1 MVRGGFSLIIFK
13 KLRWKNFL
21 STGNVFTELDL
32 VKQDTT
38 LVSGENGAGKSTM
51 LDALTFSL
59 FGKSFRGINIPQLV
73 NSVNNKDCVVEI
85 EFSIGSDNYLIR
97 RGIKPKLFEVF
108 KNGKLVPQDSKSKD
122 YQKILEERILK
133 LTYKAFCQV
142 VVLGSSNY
150 IPFMKLSVSDRRS
163 VVENLLDID
172 VFSVMN
178 SLLKSRVSR
187 CKEEIRTL
195 SGEIEVVKEKAE
207 NQKKY
212 IEKIKSKSKDT
223 VDNYQKDIN
232 ETQDQ
237 IKDIENQILVLN
249 DSINGLIK
257 NTQNKKSLQKT
268 LDKYKDIRTQMFS
281 KIKKINEQIDF
292 YENNDVCPTCNQSI
306 DSEHKDSLIEKNET
320 EKQPLDTALVSM
332 DQQINDYIGMISD
345 TEALMTQCNKMQNTL
360 SELQSSKNAHQKY
373 ISTIQTKIND
383 AQKETPE
390 ISIEGEELERLIE
403 EGKLKVFETTEKKE
417 EMNTYDIVSLLLKD
431 DGIKSKIVKHYLPIM
446 NKMVNKFLSSMGF
459 FCQFSLD
466 ESFDE
471 TIKSRYRDEFT
482 YHSFSEG
489 ERLRIDLSLLL
500 AWREIAK
507 MKNSVN
513 CNLLILDEVFDSSL
527 DRVGTEEFMK
537 LLTALG
543 SRSNIFVISHK
554 SDQLIDKFDSHIR
567 FEKKNNFSRIK

>member
-1 MVRGGFSLIIFK
+1 M
-13 KLRWKNFL
+13 
-21 STGNVFTELDL
+21 FTELDL

-97 RGIKPKLFEVF
+97 RGIKPKLFEVY
-108 KNGKLVPQDSKSKD
+108 KNKKLVPQDSKSKD

-237 IKDIENQILVLN
+237 IKDIENKILVLS

-257 NTQNKKSLQKT
+257 NTQNKKSLQST
-268 LDKYKDIRTQMFS
+268 LDKYKDLRIQMSS
-281 KIKKINEQIDF
+281 KIKKINDQIDF

-306 DSEHKDSLIEKNET
+306 DSEHKESLIEKNEN
-320 EKQPLDTALVSM
+320 EKQPLDNALVSM

-373 ISTIQTKIND
+373 ITTIQTKIND

-527 DRVGTEEFMK
+527 DGVGTEEFMK

>member
-1 MVRGGFSLIIFK
+1 
-13 KLRWKNFL
+13 
-21 STGNVFTELDL
+21 VFTELDL

-97 RGIKPKLFEVF
+97 RGIKPKLFEVY
-108 KNGKLVPQDSKSKD
+108 KNKKLVPQDSKSKD

-237 IKDIENQILVLN
+237 IKDIENKILVLS

-257 NTQNKKSLQKT
+257 NTQNKKSLQST
-268 LDKYKDIRTQMFS
+268 LDKYKDLRIQMSS
-281 KIKKINEQIDF
+281 KIKKINDQIDF

-306 DSEHKDSLIEKNET
+306 DSEHKESLIEKNEN
-320 EKQPLDTALVSM
+320 EKQPLDNALVSM

-373 ISTIQTKIND
+373 ITTIQTKIND

-527 DRVGTEEFMK
+527 DGVGTEEFMK

>member
-1 MVRGGFSLIIFK
+1 
-13 KLRWKNFL
+13 
-21 STGNVFTELDL
+21 
-32 VKQDTT
+32 
-38 LVSGENGAGKSTM
+38 
-51 LDALTFSL
+51 
-59 FGKSFRGINIPQLV
+59 
-73 NSVNNKDCVVEI
+73 
-85 EFSIGSDNYLIR
+85 
-97 RGIKPKLFEVF
+97 
-108 KNGKLVPQDSKSKD
+108 
-122 YQKILEERILK
+122 
-133 LTYKAFCQV
+133 
-142 VVLGSSNY
+142 
-150 IPFMKLSVSDRRS
+150 MKLSVSDRRS

-527 DRVGTEEFMK
+527 DGVGTEEFMK

>member
-1 MVRGGFSLIIFK
+1 MIIFK

-97 RGIKPKLFEVF
+97 RGIKPKLFEVY
-108 KNGKLVPQDSKSKD
+108 KNKKLVPQDSKSKD

-237 IKDIENQILVLN
+237 IKDIENKILVLS

-257 NTQNKKSLQKT
+257 NTQNKKSLQST
-268 LDKYKDIRTQMFS
+268 LDKYKDLRIQMSS
-281 KIKKINEQIDF
+281 KIKKINDQIDF

-306 DSEHKDSLIEKNET
+306 DSEHKESLIEKNEN
-320 EKQPLDTALVSM
+320 EKQPLDNALVSM

-373 ISTIQTKIND
+373 ITTIQTKIND

-527 DRVGTEEFMK
+527 DGVGTEEFMK

>member
-1 MVRGGFSLIIFK
+1 
-13 KLRWKNFL
+13 
-21 STGNVFTELDL
+21 
-32 VKQDTT
+32 
-38 LVSGENGAGKSTM
+38 
-51 LDALTFSL
+51 
-59 FGKSFRGINIPQLV
+59 
-73 NSVNNKDCVVEI
+73 
-85 EFSIGSDNYLIR
+85 
-97 RGIKPKLFEVF
+97 
-108 KNGKLVPQDSKSKD
+108 
-122 YQKILEERILK
+122 
-133 LTYKAFCQV
+133 
-142 VVLGSSNY
+142 
-150 IPFMKLSVSDRRS
+150 
-163 VVENLLDID
+163 
-172 VFSVMN
+172 
-178 SLLKSRVSR
+178 
-187 CKEEIRTL
+187 
-195 SGEIEVVKEKAE
+195 
-207 NQKKY
+207 
-212 IEKIKSKSKDT
+212 
-223 VDNYQKDIN
+223 
-232 ETQDQ
+232 
-237 IKDIENQILVLN
+237 
-249 DSINGLIK
+249 
-257 NTQNKKSLQKT
+257 
-268 LDKYKDIRTQMFS
+268 
-281 KIKKINEQIDF
+281 
-292 YENNDVCPTCNQSI
+292 
-306 DSEHKDSLIEKNET
+306 
-320 EKQPLDTALVSM
+320 
-332 DQQINDYIGMISD
+332 MISD

-373 ISTIQTKIND
+373 ITTIQTKIND

-527 DRVGTEEFMK
+527 DGVGTEEFMK